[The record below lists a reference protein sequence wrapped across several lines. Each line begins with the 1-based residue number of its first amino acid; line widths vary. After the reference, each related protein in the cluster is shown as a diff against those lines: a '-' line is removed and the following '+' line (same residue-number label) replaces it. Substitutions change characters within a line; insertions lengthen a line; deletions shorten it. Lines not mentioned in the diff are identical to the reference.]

1 MTPVAVSR
9 HGAARHA
16 HARLAL
22 TTRRRFYSANS
33 RSVRIVEAS
42 ARDGL
47 QSIKTIIPTAT
58 KIELIRRLADT
69 GLRSIEATS
78 FVSPKWVPQLADG
91 ADVMREVLKLEKHHL
106 DVNGTHIDFP
116 VLAPN
121 LKGLENAHKA
131 GAKEVVVF
139 ASATEAFS
147 KANQNCTVE
156 EALSKAEVVAK
167 KALEL
172 GLKVRGYV
180 IMTCCFMCC
189 VVVAC

>member
-9 HGAARHA
+9 GAARHV
-16 HARLAL
+16 HARLFL

-69 GLRSIEATS
+69 GLLNIEATS

-91 ADVMREVLKLEKHHL
+91 AEVMKEVLKLEKHHL
-106 DVNGTHIDFP
+106 DTNGRQIDFP

-147 KANQNCTVE
+147 KANQNCTVG
-156 EALSKAEVVAK
+156 EALSNAANVAK
-167 KALEL
+167 QALDL
-172 GLKVRGYV
+172 GLKVRG
-180 IMTCCFMCC
+180 
-189 VVVAC
+189 

>member
-1 MTPVAVSR
+1 MTPVAACR
-9 HGAARHA
+9 QRAARHVQA
-16 HARLAL
+16 HARHLIVP
-22 TTRRRFYSANS
+22 TRRCYSAASS
-33 RSVRIVEAS
+33 RAVRIVEAS

-47 QSIKTIIPTAT
+47 QSIKTIVPTAT

-91 ADVMREVLKLEKHHL
+91 ADVMKEVLKLEKLHL
-106 DVNGTHIDFP
+106 DANGKPIDFP

-147 KANQNCTVE
+147 KANQNCSVE
-156 EALSKAEVVAK
+156 EALDKQEVVAK
-167 KALEL
+167 AALEL
-172 GLKVRGYV
+172 GIKVRG
-180 IMTCCFMCC
+180 
-189 VVVAC
+189 